1 MAKKNEN
8 TGDELEKLTGTEHFF
23 DKNKKFLIIG
33 GVSLVVIVVGFISY
47 QKVVTEPF
55 VEESHDAYWNAFYE
69 WQYNDTTELAY
80 DGNDLFMGMDEI
92 SSEYEGTAAG
102 EIGSYA
108 MATHAMEK
116 GEWDNAL
123 SYLEDCEF
131 TDVMVGS
138 LVIGMMGDCYV
149 ELQDYETAAQKFEE
163 AAAREEN
170 EFTSPMFLKKA
181 GLVYE
186 ELEDYASAVAVY
198 QKIKDNWPAATEA
211 DGIEK
216 YIARIEEL

>member
-33 GVSLVVIVVGFISY
+33 GVALVVIVVGFISY

-116 GEWDNAL
+116 GEWYTV
-123 SYLEDCEF
+123 S
-131 TDVMVGS
+131 
-138 LVIGMMGDCYV
+138 
-149 ELQDYETAAQKFEE
+149 
-163 AAAREEN
+163 
-170 EFTSPMFLKKA
+170 MFLS
-181 GLVYE
+181 VQQRWE
-186 ELEDYASAVAVY
+186 VS
-198 QKIKDNWPAATEA
+198 
-211 DGIEK
+211 
-216 YIARIEEL
+216 